1 VADKFA
7 DGAKS
12 ADKLVD
18 IKRHWSIGMP
28 GIGALECQ
36 GIGVPG
42 IGVPGV
48 GVPGVG
54 VPGVG
59 VPGIGVPGV
68 GVTIGMQKR
77 IEVLSASVTLEETA
91 SPTLKGFNLLAGG

>member
-1 VADKFA
+1 
-7 DGAKS
+7 
-12 ADKLVD
+12 
-18 IKRHWSIGMP
+18 MP

-36 GIGVPG
+36 GIGVGALECQG

-48 GVPGVG
+48 
-54 VPGVG
+54 
-59 VPGIGVPGV
+59 GVPGV

>member
-36 GIGVPG
+36 GIGVGALECQG

-48 GVPGVG
+48 
-54 VPGVG
+54 
-59 VPGIGVPGV
+59 GVPGV